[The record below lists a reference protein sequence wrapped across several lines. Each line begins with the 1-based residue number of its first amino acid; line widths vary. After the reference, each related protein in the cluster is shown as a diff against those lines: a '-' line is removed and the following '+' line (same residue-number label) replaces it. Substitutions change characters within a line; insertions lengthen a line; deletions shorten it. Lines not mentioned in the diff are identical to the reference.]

1 MFFTRKTRHLSIPIH
16 QLANLV
22 LPLSTDVHFHPIRI
36 IRDATP
42 FLLPSPSPCKYTRA
56 TGRTGNGRQLY
67 RQAIGHVTTFFESH
81 VQVARGSQEA
91 FVTEGRGQE
100 RKFTLMKMP
109 KYLDRGTDG
118 FHKSCL
124 RSDCIYRTDVYTHI
138 RATFLRIGDCECDV
152 VNATGRGALD
162 ISLILSSLFL
172 SFSHFSKSY
181 TYTRRGVAC
190 ARVHIVDS
198 SDGDSKNFLPACNY
212 L

>member
-42 FLLPSPSPCKYTRA
+42 FLLPSPPPCKYTRA

-91 FVTEGRGQE
+91 FVTEERGQE

-138 RATFLRIGDCECDV
+138 RATFLRIPWWMWRGECDWEGG
-152 VNATGRGALD
+152 TGYFVD
-162 ISLILSSLFL
+162 SLLSLFL

-181 TYTRRGVAC
+181 T
-190 ARVHIVDS
+190 
-198 SDGDSKNFLPACNY
+198 
-212 L
+212 